1 MTEDR
6 HMARTGL
13 KLLSLL
19 TLFLA
24 LAAVARAQTATY
36 RLHREA
42 SATTGLFQL
51 KTAAPD
57 AASLA
62 IQSANLRNVAAGE
75 YLVKA
80 FDTPAGVPGAAGS
93 IPAGSTVT
101 FSLWMRK
108 TTTGGTIFP
117 RARLRLNS
125 ATGTILAT
133 ATGATAL
140 TSTLAKYTFSATT
153 TSAVTL
159 T

>member
-24 LAAVARAQTATY
+24 LSAAARAQTATY

-42 SATTGLFQL
+42 SATSGLFQL

-62 IQSANLRNVAAGE
+62 TQSANLRNVAAGD

-80 FDTPAGVPGAAGS
+80 FDTQAGVPGASGS
-93 IPAGSTVT
+93 IPAGSAVT

-108 TTTGGTIFP
+108 STAGGPLFP
-117 RARLRLNS
+117 RA
-125 ATGTILAT
+125 
-133 ATGATAL
+133 
-140 TSTLAKYTFSATT
+140 
-153 TSAVTL
+153 V
-159 T
+159 